1 MGFRTAGRFIE
12 CVNELKRSVI
22 KAIFP
27 SLKEGRRADP
37 INATLP
43 HEIGA
48 AGRSDSVPLRILT
61 SPAVPWVKVARHFIT
76 TAQSPLFQG
85 GETTSIPIRS
95 HLDRPCLQDL
105 KKDGSNDFK

>member
-12 CVNELKRSVI
+12 CVNELKRSFI
-22 KAIFP
+22 KAFFP

-76 TAQSPLFQG
+76 TAQSPSFKEGKQPLFQFVHAF
-85 GETTSIPIRS
+85 T
-95 HLDRPCLQDL
+95 DR
-105 KKDGSNDFK
+105 

>member
-12 CVNELKRSVI
+12 CVNELKRSFI
-22 KAIFP
+22 KAFFP

-48 AGRSDSVPLRILT
+48 AGRSDVVPLRILT
-61 SPAVPWVKVARHFIT
+61 SPAVPWLKVARHFVT
-76 TAQSPLFQG
+76 TAQPPLLQG
-85 GETTSIPIRS
+85 GESS
-95 HLDRPCLQDL
+95 LNG
-105 KKDGSNDFK
+105 GSFKFFHSSMTAPTDA